1 MASYMLRIALA
12 LLSSLQIGQ
21 RIKEAIE
28 RSLRQAVVVA
38 VAAVVLISAASF
50 GLLAAYHALVSLFGF
65 TPFGASG
72 IVAVALTLLGLL
84 VLATLPLFARKP
96 KRQEPSM
103 MASAGEGMGVV
114 GQGVGK
120 TMQQVGP
127 VTLLALAF
135 IGGVLASR
143 R

>member
-1 MASYMLRIALA
+1 MLRIARA

-38 VAAVVLISAASF
+38 VAAVVLIAAASF
-50 GLLAAYHALVSLFGF
+50 GLLAAYHALLSLFDF
-65 TPFGASG
+65 TPFGVSG
-72 IVAVALTLLGLL
+72 IVAAALTLLGLL

-114 GQGVGK
+114 GRGVGNA
-120 TMQQVGP
+120 MQQVGP
-127 VTLLALAF
+127 MTLLAIAF
-135 IGGVLASR
+135 IAGVLASR